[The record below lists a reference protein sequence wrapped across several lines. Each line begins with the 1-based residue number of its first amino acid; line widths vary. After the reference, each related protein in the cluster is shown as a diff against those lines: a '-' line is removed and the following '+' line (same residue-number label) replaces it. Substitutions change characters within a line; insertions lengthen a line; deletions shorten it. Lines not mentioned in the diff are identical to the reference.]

1 MAGLYI
7 HIPFCKSRCIYCD
20 FFSTVNSGM
29 QYRYVNSL
37 CREYEMRR
45 HEILPQGA
53 SWDTIYIGGGTPST
67 LPIEHLRKLF
77 TTIAK
82 DMAQAPRE
90 VTIECNPDDI
100 TAQYANELALL
111 PINRVSMGAQTF
123 DDNRLAFLHR
133 RHSSAQI
140 AQAVENLKRAG
151 FSNISIDLMYGF
163 PDETVDD
170 FKRDID
176 KALLLDVP
184 HISAYC
190 LMYEEGTLLYRMLEQ
205 NKIMETPEE
214 TERKMYEA
222 LIDTMRHSGYEH
234 YEISNFARDGYRS
247 QHNSSYWNLTP
258 YLGIGAAA
266 HSFDGRATRS
276 SNPPHLI
283 IYIEALERGELPAV
297 RELLSPAESYN
308 DYTMLRLRTAEGI
321 DLDEMEVRF
330 GHEMRT
336 KTEHTARQFLSS
348 GLLTHDGNRLRLT
361 CQGVFVSNMVMTEFM
376 IV

>member
-67 LPIEHLRKLF
+67 LPIEHLRQLF
-77 TTIAK
+77 ATIAK

-297 RELLSPAESYN
+297 REHLSPAESYN
-308 DYTMLRLRTAEGI
+308 DYTMLRLRTAGGI

-361 CQGVFVSNMVMTEFM
+361 RQGVFVSNMVMTEFM